1 MQLLPSARENVLIWN
16 RCQAIENM
24 EPLPSADKHA
34 NGAKRGKI
42 DSRCQARINMLGA
55 KRGKHASETV
65 NCAGSK
71 APPAKRDRRL
81 WGLISYPDLSRR
93 FGNVEM

>member
-16 RCQAIENM
+16 RCQAIENV

-34 NGAKRGKI
+34 KGAKGGKKNN
-42 DSRCQARINMLGA
+42 RCQARINMPTGA
-55 KRGKHASETV
+55 MCAKHASEIV
-65 NCAGSK
+65 NCAASK

-81 WGLISYPDLSRR
+81 WNREWKLA
-93 FGNVEM
+93 